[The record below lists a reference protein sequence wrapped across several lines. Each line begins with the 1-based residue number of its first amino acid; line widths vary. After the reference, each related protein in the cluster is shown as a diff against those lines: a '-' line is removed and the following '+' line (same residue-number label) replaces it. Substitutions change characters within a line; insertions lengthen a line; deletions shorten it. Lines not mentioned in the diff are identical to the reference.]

1 MSLHST
7 TAQQRSAP
15 RRGSSAGAMPGP
27 PEQLDS
33 GAAEPVPTRTPG
45 VRITPLGVL
54 VLIAVIVF
62 LHWAQAVLIPIT
74 LAIMLSYALTPVVG
88 WLKKRARLPKAAGAA
103 LTLAVLL
110 GGLGTGISSLQPEAL
125 DVLDTIPQ
133 AAQKLNLALHSG
145 PPDPAGLSEKIKR
158 AAREIEN
165 IANASDAAAPASR
178 RADGGVPKNVPEA
191 HRFRVRDY
199 VMLGTASLIT
209 GTGAALATI
218 ALVYLL
224 LVAGDTFRRTL
235 VRTSGVSVSEK
246 KLTVQMLD
254 EIEMQIQRYLLVQ
267 IAMGILMGVVAW
279 VVFASVGLDN
289 ALFWAF
295 MGGVLHLIP
304 YAGPTLFVAL
314 SGLVAYM
321 QFDSLQPVVIMVG
334 ELLATLGL
342 IALLLVPWLTQH
354 IGRINAVIVLVTLL
368 LWGWL
373 WGVWGL
379 LLGVPMVMAVK
390 AICERFED
398 LQPISEFL
406 GYRPKSATVLA
417 PVDRYRTRQPDD
429 SAK

>member
-1 MSLHST
+1 MSPDST
-7 TAQQRSAP
+7 TAQRRSAR
-15 RRGSSAGAMPGP
+15 RRGP
-27 PEQLDS
+27 S
-33 GAAEPVPTRTPG
+33 GRATPG
-45 VRITPLGVL
+45 VPKHLDQPAAESPPTLISFGMRITPLGVL
-54 VLIAVIVF
+54 TLIAVIVF

-74 LAIMLSYALTPVVG
+74 LAIMLSYALTPVVV
-88 WLKKRARLPKAAGAA
+88 WLKKRARLPKAVGAA

-110 GGLGTGISSLQPEAL
+110 GGFGAGITSLQPEAL

-133 AAQKLNLALHSG
+133 AAQKLNLALHAT
-145 PPDPAGLSEKIKR
+145 PNDPAGLMEKVKK

-165 IANASDAAAPASR
+165 IANASDAAAAPSR
-178 RADGGVPKNVPEA
+178 RTDSVPKNVPEA
-191 HRFRVRDY
+191 HPFRVRDY

-235 VRTSGVSVSEK
+235 VRISGNSVSEK
-246 KLTVQMLD
+246 KITVHMLD

-267 IAMGILMGVVAW
+267 IAMGILMGAVAW
-279 VVFASVGLDN
+279 LVFAAVGLDN
-289 ALFWAF
+289 ALFWALI
-295 MGGVLHLIP
+295 GGVLHLIP

-314 SGLVAYM
+314 SSLVAYV
-321 QFDSLQPVVIMVG
+321 QFDSLQPVAIMVG
-334 ELLATLGL
+334 ELLAALGL

-354 IGRINAVIVLVTLL
+354 IGRINAVIVLITLL
-368 LWGWL
+368 FWGWL

-390 AICERFED
+390 AVCERFED

-406 GYRPKSATVLA
+406 GYRPKATVQFT
-417 PVDRYRTRQPDD
+417 PVDRYRSGR
-429 SAK
+429 S

>member
-1 MSLHST
+1 
-7 TAQQRSAP
+7 
-15 RRGSSAGAMPGP
+15 
-27 PEQLDS
+27 
-33 GAAEPVPTRTPG
+33 
-45 VRITPLGVL
+45 
-54 VLIAVIVF
+54 
-62 LHWAQAVLIPIT
+62 
-74 LAIMLSYALTPVVG
+74 
-88 WLKKRARLPKAAGAA
+88 
-103 LTLAVLL
+103 
-110 GGLGTGISSLQPEAL
+110 
-125 DVLDTIPQ
+125 
-133 AAQKLNLALHSG
+133 
-145 PPDPAGLSEKIKR
+145 
-158 AAREIEN
+158 
-165 IANASDAAAPASR
+165 
-178 RADGGVPKNVPEA
+178 
-191 HRFRVRDY
+191 
-199 VMLGTASLIT
+199 MLGTASLIT

-279 VVFASVGLDN
+279 LVFASVGLDN

-314 SGLVAYM
+314 SSLVAYV
-321 QFDSLQPVVIMVG
+321 QFDGVQPVAIMVG
-334 ELLATLGL
+334 GLLATIGL
-342 IALLLVPWLTQH
+342 IALLLVPWLTQRV
-354 IGRINAVIVLVTLL
+354 GRINAVIVLVTLL
-368 LWGWL
+368 FWGWL

-406 GYRPKSATVLA
+406 GYRPRNAALLA
-417 PVDRYRTRQPDD
+417 PVDRYRSRHPDAG
-429 SAK
+429 AK

>member
-1 MSLHST
+1 M
-7 TAQQRSAP
+7 
-15 RRGSSAGAMPGP
+15 
-27 PEQLDS
+27 
-33 GAAEPVPTRTPG
+33 
-45 VRITPLGVL
+45 RITSLGVL
-54 VLIAVIVF
+54 TLIAVIVF

-74 LAIMLSYALTPVVG
+74 LAIMLTYALTPVVG
-88 WLKKRARLPKAAGAA
+88 WLRKRARLPKAVGAA

-110 GGLGTGISSLQPEAL
+110 GGLATGITSLQPEAL

-133 AAQKLNLALHSG
+133 AAQKLNLALRG
-145 PPDPAGLSEKIKR
+145 NPGDPAGLTEKIKR

-165 IANASDAAAPASR
+165 TANAVDAAAPASA
-178 RADGGVPKNVPEA
+178 RAVVPKNVPEA
-191 HRFRVRDY
+191 HPFRVRDY
-199 VMLGTASLIT
+199 VMLGTASIIT
-209 GTGAALATI
+209 GTGGMLATI

-224 LVAGDTFRRTL
+224 LLAGDTFRRTL
-235 VRTSGVSVSEK
+235 VRISGDSVSEK

-267 IAMGILMGVVAW
+267 IAMGILMAVIAW
-279 VVFASVGLDN
+279 FVFASVGLDN

-295 MGGVLHLIP
+295 IGGVLHLIP

-314 SGLVAYM
+314 TSLVAYV
-321 QFDSLQPVVIMVG
+321 QFDGLQPLVVMVG

-342 IALLLVPWLTQH
+342 IAFLLVPWLTQH

-368 LWGWL
+368 VWGWL

-390 AICERFED
+390 AVCERFED

-406 GYRPKSATVLA
+406 GYRPKTTAQSA
-417 PVDRYRTRQPDD
+417 PVDRYGARQPDTHT
-429 SAK
+429 K